1 MTKVSTVSVRLM
13 AGACA
18 LVLGAQ
24 VAAAQDCK
32 PAHDFPTVSK
42 GVLTIAV
49 TTYPPASFVDEAG
62 KPKGYDNDILVEF
75 AKRECLDV
83 KIVSVDPAAAIQYVL
98 SGQADTS
105 TGSWYRTA
113 ERAKVM
119 SLSAPIYNDQMG
131 YFSKDGLSKIGDFE
145 GKVVGTVQGYNWI
158 TDFKKI
164 FGENLKLY
172 PSSVNL
178 QQDLRIGRI
187 DVGID
192 GYAAG
197 AYAEKQ
203 GALEGLKARVGEP
216 DDRVLASINAP
227 QVGYPYSKRAT
238 AFGAALDANIAAMHA
253 DGTIVKLLGD
263 YGLEASAADVGAARL
278 IE

>member
-1 MTKVSTVSVRLM
+1 MTKVSTRLL

-32 PAHDFPTVSK
+32 PAHDFPTVTK

-49 TTYPPASFVDEAG
+49 TTYPPASFMDDKG
-62 KPKGYDNDILVEF
+62 NPKGYDNDILVEF
-75 AKRECLDV
+75 AKRECLTV
-83 KIVSVDPAAAIQYVL
+83 KAVSVDPAAAIQYVL

-131 YFSKDGLSKIGDFE
+131 FYSKDGLSKISEFE

-158 TDFKKI
+158 GDFKKI

-172 PSSVNL
+172 PSAVNL

-187 DVGID
+187 DVGVD
-192 GYAAG
+192 GYASG
-197 AYAEKQ
+197 AYAEQQ
-203 GALEGLKARVGEP
+203 GALEGIKVRVGEP
-216 DDRVLASINAP
+216 DDRVLASTNAP
-227 QVGYPYSKRAT
+227 QVGYPYNKRST
-238 AFGAALDANIAAMHA
+238 AFGEALDANIAAMHA
-253 DGTIVKLLGD
+253 DGTIVKLLGE
-263 YGLEASAADVGAARL
+263 YGLDASSADVGAARL